1 VKCRKQMLSFRVFHK
16 FFRVSD
22 KQSRHTEPKRTHAN
36 PSRQYPPFPST
47 RSLRTKLIAVLAI
60 RLVAIQAPWFFRS
73 AGRAHPDIF
82 FLIRLVRDAPL
93 FVFRRRPLSR
103 QGKCMPQDELRPPRA
118 RTDLALSPLFPCLLP
133 LVPLGDRNE
142 VGLFLLLFLHDGRRA
157 LCVVRRRVV
166 RHRRFACRIRP
177 LLLRG

>member
-103 QGKCMPQDELRPPRA
+103 QGKCMPQDERRPRA
-118 RTDLALSPLFPCLLP
+118 RTDLALYPLFPCLLP
-133 LVPLGDRNE
+133 LGPLGDRNE
-142 VGLFLLLFLHDGRRA
+142 VGLFLLLFLHDG
-157 LCVVRRRVV
+157 L
-166 RHRRFACRIRP
+166 FGCRIRP

>member
-1 VKCRKQMLSFRVFHK
+1 MLSFRVFHK
-16 FFRVSD
+16 FFRVPD
-22 KQSRHTEPKRTHAN
+22 KQPRHTEPKRTHAN

-47 RSLRTKLIAVLAI
+47 RSLRTKLSAVLAI

-73 AGRAHPDIF
+73 AGRAHPGIF

-103 QGKCMPQDELRPPRA
+103 QGKCMPQDERRPRA
-118 RTDLALSPLFPCLLP
+118 RTDLALSPLFPCLVRFP
-133 LVPLGDRNE
+133 LGPLGDRNE
-142 VGLFLLLFLHDGRRA
+142 ADLILLLFLHDGRRA
-157 LCVVRRRVV
+157 LCVVRRRV

-177 LLLRG
+177 HLLRG